1 MNKLNRWIPK
11 MAPYYYTIGL
21 ELDIVNSRLK
31 NIKTDSNFSGNEEKC
46 REMLG
51 VWLAKDTS
59 ATWEKLCK
67 ALESVDQN
75 VLARDIRIS
84 KK

>member
-1 MNKLNRWIPK
+1 MNKLNSWIPE

-51 VWLAKDTS
+51 VWLAKDIS